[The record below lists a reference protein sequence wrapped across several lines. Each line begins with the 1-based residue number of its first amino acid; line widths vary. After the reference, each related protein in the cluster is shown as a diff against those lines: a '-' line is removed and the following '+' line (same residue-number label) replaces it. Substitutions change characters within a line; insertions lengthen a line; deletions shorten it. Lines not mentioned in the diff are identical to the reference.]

1 MFESFARI
9 RSSKTI
15 DYLNLPLDRGGLSL
29 LINQSFSI
37 HVILIFSF
45 HLWISFDKTS
55 LYIDI
60 LFDQI
65 KIYSIPK

>member
-45 HLWISFDKTS
+45 HFHFI
-55 LYIDI
+55 YIAFYNFI
-60 LFDQI
+60 A
-65 KIYSIPK
+65 